1 MWGWE
6 RGGEARKPC
15 SQPGLGPPSV
25 LVLVF
30 LLMFLNLIVLRGC
43 KSFLEGGRERDAEP
57 GRQAEAADSCRWL
70 GAGLG
75 SGPLPRRMLCGTLGW
90 CLQLAAFTGP
100 CSPWSLLVSGS
111 GGNGGGPSGARQDSP
126 RWHRGCQ

>member
-15 SQPGLGPPSV
+15 NHPGLGPPSV

-30 LLMFLNLIVLRGC
+30 LLVFLNLIVLRGC

-75 SGPLPRRMLCGTLGW
+75 SGPLPTAHALWDLGLVPSAGCPHWPMLPK
-90 CLQLAAFTGP
+90 A
-100 CSPWSLLVSGS
+100 
-111 GGNGGGPSGARQDSP
+111 PSGLRV
-126 RWHRGCQ
+126 